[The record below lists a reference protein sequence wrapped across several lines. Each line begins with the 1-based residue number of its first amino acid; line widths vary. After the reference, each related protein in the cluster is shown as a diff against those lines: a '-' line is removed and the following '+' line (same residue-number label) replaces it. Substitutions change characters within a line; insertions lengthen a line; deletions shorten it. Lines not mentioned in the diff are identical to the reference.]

1 MYDVDPLDNGST
13 ELRNGR
19 NGRNADIK
27 LKKVEINIEKLQKF
41 DTLTH

>member
-13 ELRNGR
+13 ELRSEKNAR
-19 NGRNADIK
+19 NVDIK
-27 LKKVEINIEKLQKF
+27 FKKVEIHIEKLQKF